1 MKHSFPLTFW
11 KIKGSLGSDL
21 PARLAAYEFWRVSFV
36 AADAVGFVA
45 FVFVVAFATAVA
57 ADVMHTLPCNT
68 ALRTLRVFGRA
79 ISI

>member
-1 MKHSFPLTFW
+1 M
-11 KIKGSLGSDL
+11 